1 MPQRY
6 VENERDE
13 NIIYEKMENL
23 ETREERVCILNFQE
37 KMKMAIDNKM

>member
-23 ETREERVCILNFQE
+23 ETREERVLHIKFSRTYENG
-37 KMKMAIDNKM
+37 DG